1 MTAINTP
8 IPLQP
13 LAQRRGSP
21 VDDFVDRL
29 SHPSLGHASGALV
42 SLVQCLITFG
52 LLPLLLWPTRWAE
65 FLETER
71 HDLIDLAGW
80 YRRRVDADEA
90 RRLDKIVKRLRP
102 RPLLMV
108 LPWLAVGFNLVMMV
122 TLLILGDDLGRLWD
136 LSFDHHHYRFVSYV
150 SPTPQGQLE
159 SHLYFAWA
167 STLTLAYFCQ
177 WYAVRSHTIAVNRLV
192 SWTNRLAREN
202 RFMQIKNEALQ
213 LGLNPLWII
222 IGIGFLMHQSWWAI
236 PMVLAGSLQRQY
248 STKSSPQTRVA
259 LAAQAR
265 HGFAVVQSQGDRFC
279 AAGHCGARLP
289 APAKFCPRC
298 GTAV

>member
-1 MTAINTP
+1 MTAINSP

-13 LAQRRGSP
+13 AAQRRGYP

-29 SHPSLGHASGALV
+29 SRPSPGHASGAMV
-42 SLVQCLITFG
+42 SLLQALISFG
-52 LLPLLLWPTRWAE
+52 MLPLLLWPTRWAE
-65 FLETER
+65 FLESER
-71 HDLIDLAGW
+71 HDLIDLAAW

-90 RRLDKIVKRLRP
+90 LRLDKIVKRLRP

-108 LPWLAVGFNLVMMV
+108 LPWLAVGFNAVMMV

-136 LSFDHHHYRFVSYV
+136 LSFDYHVRHPYLGG
-150 SPTPQGQLE
+150 PMPLNQLE
-159 SHLYFAWA
+159 PHLFWAWNA
-167 STLTLAYFCQ
+167 TLTAAYICQ
-177 WYAVRSHTIAVNRLV
+177 WYAVRSHTVVVNRLV
-192 SWTNRLAREN
+192 GWTNRLAREN
-202 RFMQIKNEALQ
+202 RFMQIRNETLR

-222 IGIGFLMHQSWWAI
+222 IGVGLIMHQTWWAI
-236 PMVLAGSLQRQY
+236 PMVFAGALQRTY
-248 STKSSPQTRVA
+248 STKSSPQMRVA

-265 HGFAVVQSQGDRFC
+265 HGFAVVQSRGDRFC

-289 APAKFCPRC
+289 GPAKFCPRC